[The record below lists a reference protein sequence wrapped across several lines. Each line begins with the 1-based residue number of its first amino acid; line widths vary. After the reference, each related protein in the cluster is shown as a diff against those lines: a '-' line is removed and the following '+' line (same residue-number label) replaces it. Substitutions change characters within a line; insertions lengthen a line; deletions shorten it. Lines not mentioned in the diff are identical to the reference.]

1 MNFKRIVKY
10 LGITDAEKILD
21 HHNLKTLDLKPK
33 EGLAL
38 INGTQ
43 FISSLGS
50 EALIRAELAANT
62 ADVIAALSFEG
73 LMGFSIAFDPRVHS
87 AKKHRGQ
94 RKVAKRIRSLTR
106 NKHQTRTEFMKV
118 F

>member
-1 MNFKRIVKY
+1 M
-10 LGITDAEKILD
+10 D

-106 NKHQTRTEFMKV
+106 NKHQTRTEFLNIFLIFTKKV
-118 F
+118 VNKYVG

>member
-1 MNFKRIVKY
+1 MFVTF
-10 LGITDAEKILD
+10 LCSGITEADKVLE
-21 HHNLKTLDLKPK
+21 HHNLKPLNLKPK

-50 EALIRAELAANT
+50 EALIRAELVANT

-73 LMGFSIAFDPRVHS
+73 LMGFSIAFDPRVHN

-94 RKVAKRIRSLTR
+94 RKVAKTIRSLTR
-106 NKHQTRTEFMKV
+106 NKHQTRTELHYN
-118 F
+118 